1 MRNKRILLGI
11 SGGIAAY
18 KIASLIRLLKKS
30 GADVKVVMTPASC
43 DFISPL
49 VVSTLSGNPVNIEMW
64 NKETGV
70 WTNHVDL
77 ALWADVFLIAP
88 LTANTLA
95 KMAVGVCDNL
105 LLASYFSSKCKTIIA
120 PAMDLDMYA
129 HPTTKANLEKL
140 LANNVS
146 IIPAENGELA
156 SGLFGEGR
164 MAEPET
170 IYAYIEKYIISQIA
184 DDTSIFCNKQV
195 LITAGPTYEA
205 IDPVRFIG
213 NRSSGKMG
221 FAIAEKMLEK
231 GALVNLISGPTSI
244 KLTHP
249 NLKIYRIQSADEMY
263 LEVKSLW
270 PSAQIG
276 VFAAA
281 VADYK
286 PKITSSE
293 KIKKQNDSLLIEL
306 VRNPDSLAYAGKNKS
321 LDQIIVGFAL
331 ETNNEI
337 ENSKAKLISKNADI
351 MVLNSLQD
359 KGAGFESDTNKIT
372 ILDANNNLSSFELK
386 AKVEVAEDIVN
397 YIEKYLK

>member
-1 MRNKRILLGI
+1 
-11 SGGIAAY
+11 
-18 KIASLIRLLKKS
+18 
-30 GADVKVVMTPASC
+30 
-43 DFISPL
+43 
-49 VVSTLSGNPVNIEMW
+49 
-64 NKETGV
+64 
-70 WTNHVDL
+70 
-77 ALWADVFLIAP
+77 
-88 LTANTLA
+88 
-95 KMAVGVCDNL
+95 
-105 LLASYFSSKCKTIIA
+105 
-120 PAMDLDMYA
+120 
-129 HPTTKANLEKL
+129 
-140 LANNVS
+140 
-146 IIPAENGELA
+146 
-156 SGLFGEGR
+156 
-164 MAEPET
+164 
-170 IYAYIEKYIISQIA
+170 
-184 DDTSIFCNKQV
+184 
-195 LITAGPTYEA
+195 
-205 IDPVRFIG
+205 
-213 NRSSGKMG
+213 
-221 FAIAEKMLEK
+221 
-231 GALVNLISGPTSI
+231 
-244 KLTHP
+244 
-249 NLKIYRIQSADEMY
+249 MY
-263 LEVKSLW
+263 LEVKRLW
-270 PSAQIG
+270 PSAHIG